1 MILKIMP
8 MRIRVYAPRF
18 ADHTKIDD
26 DGFVTMTDGATLND
40 LLKALR
46 VPFRFGAVLFC
57 LVNYERAPLS
67 RVLRDGDTVGFLTL
81 VSGG

>member
-1 MILKIMP
+1 

-26 DGFVTMTDGATLND
+26 AGFVTMPDGATLND
-40 LLKALR
+40 LLKTLR
-46 VPFRFGAVLFC
+46 MPLRFATVLFC
-57 LVNYERAPLS
+57 LVNYEKASLS
-67 RVLRDGDTVGFLTL
+67 RVLEDGDTVGFLAL